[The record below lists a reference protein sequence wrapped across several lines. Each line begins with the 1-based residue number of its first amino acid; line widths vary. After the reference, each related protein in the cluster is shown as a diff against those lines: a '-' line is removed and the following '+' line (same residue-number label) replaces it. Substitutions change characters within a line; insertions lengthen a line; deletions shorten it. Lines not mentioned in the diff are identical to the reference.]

1 MKALLAFGVI
11 GLMAVSA
18 SGQMF
23 YASNNLAANNFGT
36 PGDELITY
44 DFSTALWSSVGVFT
58 DVTGAPLDGVTGLD
72 WNGPLGSQLIASTGF
87 GSMPGNIYSVNP
99 ADASVMLIGA
109 SPVPM
114 SDLAFNRVNG
124 KMYGTDAADQLWRDD
139 NGDAIPETL
148 VGAYGVGAL
157 EVGLGFD
164 GNGDVYVHDL
174 VSDIIYKGVGDNPA
188 SVVPFVDILVQ
199 AGYDTNFSQGLY
211 VGDNRGYHAALDNT
225 NLASPNYSFN
235 LVDGTDYA
243 PADSVFATW
252 TNGLPEVEVG
262 DLTPIPEPA
271 SLALLALGG
280 LFLRRRR

>member
-199 AGYDTNFSQGLY
+199 AG
-211 VGDNRGYHAALDNT
+211 LDNT